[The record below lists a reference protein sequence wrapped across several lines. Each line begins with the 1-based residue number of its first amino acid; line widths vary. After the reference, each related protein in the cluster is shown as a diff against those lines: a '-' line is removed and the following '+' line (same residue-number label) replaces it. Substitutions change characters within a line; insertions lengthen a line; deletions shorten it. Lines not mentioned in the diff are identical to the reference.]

1 MSASYQTF
9 AIPINKAYSVV
20 GAVGNG
26 TLPALGSFT
35 ADFNFVQ
42 NGAAILMAM
51 QSTAATVAT
60 PSVGT
65 YNFPAGTVPAA
76 IVPTGNQTIPTLV
89 QSGVGLT
96 TGFVTIG
103 SNGSLIFGL
112 VPAGTQWADGAALVT
127 STTVPYNLN
136 TAPP

>member
-20 GAVGNG
+20 GAVGTG
-26 TLPALGSFT
+26 SATLGSFT

-51 QSTAATVAT
+51 QSTTATVTT
-60 PSVGT
+60 PSTGI
-65 YNFPAGTVPAA
+65 YSFPAGTVPAA
-76 IVPTGNQTIPTLV
+76 IIPMGDQTMPTLIKN
-89 QSGVGLT
+89 GGNLAP
-96 TGFVTIG
+96 GFVTMG
-103 SNGSLIFGL
+103 SDGSLVFGL
-112 VPAGTQWADGAALVT
+112 VPTSTLWADGAALVT